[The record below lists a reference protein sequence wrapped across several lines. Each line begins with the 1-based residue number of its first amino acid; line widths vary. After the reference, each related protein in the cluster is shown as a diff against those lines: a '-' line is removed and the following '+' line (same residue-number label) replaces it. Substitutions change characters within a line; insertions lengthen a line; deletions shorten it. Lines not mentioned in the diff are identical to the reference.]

1 MISNN
6 MYVQKLNVFTMSLI
20 NTFFLHRV
28 QIYIELFIPI
38 CYHSLYLH

>member
-6 MYVQKLNVFTMSLI
+6 MYVQKLNAFTLSLI
-20 NTFFLHRV
+20 DTFLHRV

>member
-20 NTFFLHRV
+20 NTIFN
-28 QIYIELFIPI
+28 IEYKFT
-38 CYHSLYLH
+38 